1 MCVIFNYL
9 NMGFVLFICCLKNLT
24 QNCYHLAKYFLQRLD
39 KLQTSYKTKNK
50 FGDVFLN
57 FLLKVKFILTLSIF
71 LRRFR
76 SHRALARGSTWPS
89 VHRRLLQH
97 DARHQVEVR
106 LVHLHPQLLR
116 QLALLRRRLVR
127 HRLLQRRS
135 GECSA
140 NLTFFVTQNF
150 RLKV

>member
-1 MCVIFNYL
+1 
-9 NMGFVLFICCLKNLT
+9 MGFVLLICCLKILN
-24 QNCYHLAKYFLQRLD
+24 AKYFLKRLE
-39 KLQTSYKTKNK
+39 KLQTSYKTNNK
-50 FGDVFLN
+50 FGDVFLKE
-57 FLLKVKFILTLSIF
+57 FSLKVKFILTLSIF

-76 SHRALARGSTWPS
+76 SHRAFARGSTWPS

-97 DARHQVEVR
+97 DAGHQVEVR
-106 LVHLHPQLLR
+106 LVHLHAQLLR
-116 QLALLRRRLVR
+116 QLAILRRRLVR